1 MPARFKDKVVFITG
15 AATGIGQATAV
26 AFAREGARLALSD
39 LRADM
44 CTDTLH
50 MAEAEGA
57 EAIALGCDVSDP
69 EAVEVAVNETVRH
82 FGRLDFAFNNAGIGN
97 ANNNT
102 AETPIAD
109 YRQVIAV
116 NLDGVF
122 FCMKYQ
128 LPHIEKVKGAI
139 VNCSSILG
147 AAGFLN
153 AAPYVAS
160 KHGVIGLTRA
170 AAVEYGPKGVRV
182 NAVCPAFIVT
192 PMLKNAGIL
201 DNEPMRT
208 GLEQMHALKRM
219 GQPEEIASAVLWL
232 CDPANSFTT
241 GIPLM
246 VDGGYTAM

>member
-1 MPARFKDKVVFITG
+1 M
-15 AATGIGQATAV
+15 
-26 AFAREGARLALSD
+26 AFAREGAHLALSD
-39 LRADM
+39 LRAEM
-44 CTDTLH
+44 CTDTLRL
-50 MAEAEGA
+50 AEAEGA
-57 EAIALGCDVSDP
+57 EAIALSCDVSDP
-69 EAVEVAVNETVRH
+69 EAVEAAVNETVKH

-97 ANNNT
+97 ANFNT

-109 YRQVIAV
+109 YRQVMAV

-170 AAVEYGPKGVRV
+170 AAVEYGPRGVRV

-201 DNEPMRT
+201 DNEAMRT
-208 GLEQMHALKRM
+208 GLEQMHALKRL
-219 GQPEEIASAVLWL
+219 GTPEEVASAVLWL

>member
-1 MPARFKDKVVFITG
+1 MITG

-26 AFAREGARLALSD
+26 AFAREGARLALID
-39 LRADM
+39 LTSESCRE
-44 CTDTLH
+44 T
-50 MAEAEGA
+50 MAMITRLEG
-57 EAIALGCDVSDP
+57 EAIALDCDVADP
-69 EAVEVAVNETVRH
+69 KAVASAVEETIRH
-82 FGRLDFAFNNAGIGN
+82 FGRLDFAFNNAGIAN
-97 ANNNT
+97 ANHNT
-102 AETPIAD
+102 ADTPIDD
-109 YRQVIAV
+109 YRHVMSV

-122 FCMKYQ
+122 YCMKYQ

-147 AAGFLN
+147 AAGFMN

-182 NAVCPAFIVT
+182 NAVCPAFIIT

-201 DNEPMRT
+201 DNEAMRT

-219 GQPEEIASAVLWL
+219 GTPEEVANAVLWL